1 LSSKIILLRK
11 KSSREICRKS
21 HQIEYVP
28 HGEGKK
34 GRREKVEPVI
44 MPNII
49 TSGLKKGGGGV
60 YTPGVLF
67 G

>member
-1 LSSKIILLRK
+1 MNRTRLRK
-11 KSSREICRKS
+11 RIQKRKS
-21 HQIEYVP
+21 ATYVQQIEYVP

-44 MPNII
+44 MPNIM